1 MIDER
6 FPPPDLCPAE
16 PLSQVVFI
24 HDYLQLVFQSQ
35 CLSVYNLAQIEH
47 MGATLT
53 QGSSGFCDA
62 LVSLIGSAVLRAHH
76 NERYKLILE
85 FQNGSNF
92 FVPVAAEYVRGPEA
106 FQFVGTD
113 EYLVVEQNG

>member
-1 MIDER
+1 MVDER
-6 FPPPDLCPAE
+6 FPPPDLCPSE

-35 CLSVYNLAQIEH
+35 CLSVYNLAKVER
-47 MGATLT
+47 MGGTYT

-62 LVSLIGSAVLRAHH
+62 LVGLIGSTVLRAHH
-76 NERYKLILE
+76 NEKYKLILE
-85 FQNGSNF
+85 FQNGNNF
-92 FVPVAAEYVRGPEA
+92 LVPAASEYVRGPEA
-106 FQFVGTD
+106 FQFTGTD